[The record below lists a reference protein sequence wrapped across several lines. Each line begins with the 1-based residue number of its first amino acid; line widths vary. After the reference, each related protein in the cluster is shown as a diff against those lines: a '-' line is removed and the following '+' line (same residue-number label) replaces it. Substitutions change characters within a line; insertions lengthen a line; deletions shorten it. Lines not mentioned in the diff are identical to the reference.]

1 MAEALNKETVVDK
14 DRPRFTMPEEEAT
27 AVRAAYE
34 KANVILEYGSGGST
48 VLAAEMP
55 GKQVVSVESDRQWAR
70 KMRAWFDAHPP
81 AQGTDVEIMWTNIG
95 PTRAWGH
102 PQNDTQWR
110 RFPSYPLGVWQ
121 RDDFRQPDVVL
132 VDGRFRMGCALA
144 TAFNIKSP
152 AQLLFDDYTD
162 RKWMKKIESYLGT
175 PRLAG
180 RLAIFDLEPQIIS
193 AEKLPQIIRFMTR
206 P

>member
-1 MAEALNKETVVDK
+1 MAETLNKETSTDS
-14 DRPRFTMPEEEAT
+14 DRPRFTMPEEEAAT
-27 AVRAAYE
+27 VRAAYE
-34 KANVILEYGSGGST
+34 AADVILEYGSGGST
-48 VLAAEMP
+48 VVAAEMP
-55 GKQVVSVESDRQWAR
+55 GKHVVSVESDRKWAR
-70 KMRAWFDAHPP
+70 KMRNWFKSNPP
-81 AQGTDVEIMWTNIG
+81 AQGTEVEIVWANIG

-110 RFPSYPLGVWQ
+110 RFSSYPLGVWQ
-121 RDDFRQPDVVL
+121 TEGFRQPDVIL

-144 TAFNIKSP
+144 TAFNIKAP

-162 RKWMKKIESYLGT
+162 RNWMKKVENYLGK

-180 RLAIFDLEPQIIS
+180 RLAVFDLEPQTIP
-193 AEKLPQIIRFMTR
+193 ADKLPQIIRFMTR